1 MSEYYKE
8 QHPLLCEEI
17 SDEEYYSPRYH
28 RNIRSS
34 NYRGRSRHSLNG
46 AASIITRWPGTKNLL
61 IINSYIISLVFKLI
75 DLSKDPYRQIN
86 TVFIFHLFPDHW
98 SSFIVYWWIGLGMI
112 SLTTFI
118 IYNSLFAISMVPTA
132 NTKPSN
138 LVFGNGIEKS
148 PRSTASLPDV
158 FMHLFVNHNEEI
170 NLNQY
175 VPYIEELAGKYPN
188 LKYHLVVVVNDT
200 NLSWLSAEENNELA
214 LNALWKKEQK
224 NEQSKSDVAIEYV
237 TMTSYMQ
244 NSPLR
249 KHWRT
254 LPNQLIE
261 FLARSVSIWEKGG
274 IAFNPIILTPKSQHF
289 IYTEKIHKLLT
300 KYSDRSNVPRDIKSV
315 NKPRKTLKKE
325 RKLNNIR
332 DIIHALEND
341 GRSVNAFSEQTLT
354 EAESIKSPVVT
365 RSDRYLNSAID
376 TTVKNEPGKASK
388 PLNVIEMYA
397 SKNSLRIDG
406 DTKEPKH
413 RVGMTNSTEST
424 VTLGASQ
431 NTTKL
436 SLLPLFL
443 EFIFH
448 NKLNV
453 KPSSTETT
461 TLNRTRK
468 SVIDIPKSGDI
479 KSSLSTYDS
488 LDKVDKKVDDAYMP
502 VIVSAAEIYNKSEL
516 TKPSMGIP
524 GSELE
529 QVLEQSRLTIDLK
542 GNIIATDI
550 PCHAFLGTI
559 FSNAA
564 HHSQEESVTD
574 FIIAELT
581 IFCKGLL
588 SSCMGIDLILI

>member
-1 MSEYYKE
+1 MSEHYKE

-28 RNIRSS
+28 RKIRSS

-46 AASIITRWPGTKNLL
+46 AASIITRWP
-61 IINSYIISLVFKLI
+61 
-75 DLSKDPYRQIN
+75 
-86 TVFIFHLFPDHW
+86 DHW
-98 SSFIVYWWIGLGMI
+98 SSFLAYWWIGLGMI

-118 IYNSLFAISMVPTA
+118 IYNSLFGFSMIPSA
-132 NTKPSN
+132 NTKPSS
-138 LVFGNGIEKS
+138 LIVSNGIEKS
-148 PRSTASLPDV
+148 SRSTSSLLPDV
-158 FMHLFVNHNEEI
+158 FMHVFVKHNEEI
-170 NLNQY
+170 NFNQY
-175 VPYIEELAGKYPN
+175 IPYIEELASKYPN
-188 LKYHLVVVVNDT
+188 LKYRLIVVVNDT

-214 LNALWKKEQK
+214 LNSLWKTEQK
-224 NEQSKSDVAIEYV
+224 KEHSNSNVAIEYV
-237 TMTSYMQ
+237 TMTNYMQ
-244 NSPLR
+244 NSPLK

-254 LPNQLIE
+254 LPNQLIK

-274 IAFNPIILTPKSQHF
+274 IAFNPVILTPKSQHF
-289 IYTEKIHKLLT
+289 IYTEKIHKLLS
-300 KYSDRSNVPRDIKSV
+300 KYSDTNNVPGDFKKS
-315 NKPRKTLKKE
+315 NKPHKILKKE
-325 RKLNNIR
+325 RKINNIR

-341 GRSVNAFSEQTLT
+341 DMSVNAFSEQTLT

-365 RSDRYLNSAID
+365 RNDHYLNSPINRAVRNTSD
-376 TTVKNEPGKASK
+376 KANK
-388 PLNVIEMYA
+388 ALNVIEIR
-397 SKNSLRIDG
+397 SHKNSFHNDG
-406 DTKEPKH
+406 DLKERKH
-413 RVGMTNSTEST
+413 RVEMNNSTGST
-424 VTLGASQ
+424 EPVLKTSQ

-448 NKLNV
+448 NKVNV

-468 SVIDIPKSGDI
+468 SVIKIPKSTDT
-479 KSSLSTYDS
+479 KSAISTYS
-488 LDKVDKKVDDAYMP
+488 LDNMGKNVEDTYKP
-502 VIVSAAEIYNKSEL
+502 IIVSAAEIYNKSDIMSF
-516 TKPSMGIP
+516 K
-524 GSELE
+524 GSSSNNLDG
-529 QVLEQSRLTIDLK
+529 VLEKSRLTIDLK

-581 IFCKGLL
+581 VFCKGLL
-588 SSCMGIDLILI
+588 SSCMGIDLILL

>member
-1 MSEYYKE
+1 MANQWRVMSEYYKE

-28 RNIRSS
+28 RNIRNS
-34 NYRGRSRHSLNG
+34 NYRGRPRHSLNG
-46 AASIITRWPGTKNLL
+46 AASIITRWP
-61 IINSYIISLVFKLI
+61 
-75 DLSKDPYRQIN
+75 
-86 TVFIFHLFPDHW
+86 DHW
-98 SSFIVYWWIGLGMI
+98 SSFLAYWWIGLGMI

-118 IYNSLFAISMVPTA
+118 IYNSLFAFSMIPTA
-132 NTKPSN
+132 NTKPSS
-138 LVFGNGIEKS
+138 LILGKSIEKS
-148 PRSTASLPDV
+148 ARSTSSLLPDV
-158 FMHLFVNHNEEI
+158 FMHVFVKHNEEI

-175 VPYIEELAGKYPN
+175 VPYIEELASKYPN

-214 LNALWKKEQK
+214 LNSLWKKEQK
-224 NEQSKSDVAIEYV
+224 KEPSKANVAIEYV

-249 KHWRT
+249 KHWKT

-274 IAFNPIILTPKSQHF
+274 IAFNPVILTPKSQRF
-289 IYTEKIHKLLT
+289 IYSEKINKLLN
-300 KYSDRSNVPRDIKSV
+300 KYSDRSNVPRDIKNN
-315 NKPRKTLKKE
+315 NKPRKTIKKE

-341 GRSVNAFSEQTLT
+341 DESVNAFSEQTLT
-354 EAESIKSPVVT
+354 EAENIKSQVVT
-365 RSDRYLNSAID
+365 KNDHYINGEID
-376 TTVKNEPGKASK
+376 TTIKNESEKASK
-388 PLNVIEMYA
+388 TLNVYENYPH
-397 SKNSLRIDG
+397 KNSFRIDD

-413 RVGMTNSTEST
+413 RIGMNNSTEST
-424 VTLGASQ
+424 VSVGASQ

-448 NKLNV
+448 NKLNT

-468 SVIDIPKSGDI
+468 SVIEIPKSGDI
-479 KSSLSTYDS
+479 KSSLSAHS
-488 LDKVDKKVDDAYMP
+488 LDKMDKKMDDTYKP
-502 VIVSAAEIYNKSEL
+502 VIVSAAEIYNKSEFMKPFVGPPG
-516 TKPSMGIP
+516 TKLDEI
-524 GSELE
+524 
-529 QVLEQSRLTIDLK
+529 LEQSRLTIDLK

-581 IFCKGLL
+581 LFCKGLL